1 MSLDERIERNRRELL
16 AHIGG
21 KSDYQIRDEARRF
34 NAAHQ
39 YQNATT
45 RAQVQNLCNS
55 SYKFKA

>member
-1 MSLDERIERNRRELL
+1 MSLDERIERSRRELL

-39 YQNATT
+39 YKNNNSS
-45 RAQVQNLCNS
+45 AQVKRLCNS
-55 SYKFKA
+55 SYKFDA